1 MVKICDRC
9 INCGMC
15 YNTCPFG
22 AIEKAGTT
30 WTDNEG
36 KIHPPLSKDH
46 FFINPSK
53 CRRCLRCVDVCPIR
67 NIDEECDDSC
77 CDNKAVVSSVTS
89 NNDDDDIDDDLI

>member
-15 YNTCPFG
+15 YNTCPFR
-22 AIEKAGTT
+22 AIEKAGTR
-30 WTDNEG
+30 WTDNEE
-36 KIHPPLSKDH
+36 KTHAPISNDH

-67 NIDEECDDSC
+67 NIDDNCEESYYE
-77 CDNKAVVSSVTS
+77 NKTVVGSSAEG
-89 NNDDDDIDDDLI
+89 NDDNDLDDDLI